1 MKCLRVILSI
11 SFILLSLLG
20 GQSTAKA
27 ADVLHLYTA
36 LDPNEA
42 KIYVEAFTKDTNI
55 KVEWVRL
62 SAGEVLTRTQ
72 GRGEE
77 PPGERLVRRVQR

>member
-1 MKCLRVILSI
+1 MNCLRVVLSI
-11 SFILLSLLG
+11 SFILLSLLS

-62 SAGEVLTRTQ
+62 SAGEVLTRLKAEAKNPQ
-72 GRGEE
+72 VSVWFGG
-77 PPGERLVRRVQR
+77 